1 MRKECL
7 TAIALVGLL
16 SVWGCNPEAPV
27 AEEGSIEEPA
37 LSPIEPEPVEPLPP
51 AADSI
56 LGLSMTGQLAEV
68 DAEAETFQLVL
79 EDGTVETF
87 RYTGLTEV
95 SPSDEG
101 QGLASRE
108 GSRTTVRY
116 DDATSPPT
124 AIAIEIVE

>member
-1 MRKECL
+1 MRKDCL
-7 TAIALVGLL
+7 TAVALVALL
-16 SVWGCNPEAPV
+16 PVWGCNPEAPV
-27 AEEGSIEEPA
+27 SEESSIEGPGPA
-37 LSPIEPEPVEPLPP
+37 PVTPEPIDPLPP
-51 AADSI
+51 AAELP

-87 RYTGLTEV
+87 RYTELTEV
-95 SPSDEG
+95 SPSNEG

-108 GSRTTVRY
+108 GSQTTVRY

-124 AIAIEIVE
+124 AIAIEIAE